1 MNLNKT
7 ILATAVATTMM
18 AAGAGVTITGDYTG
32 FITNDSSTTSYAQDL
47 DLTLKGTL
55 PENGTSVTATIEN
68 LGGTTD
74 TLSVNE
80 LYVET
85 NIEGLNVKLGKSK
98 SILGAGI
105 MQKKS
110 AAVNQLEIGLDA
122 AGYGVS
128 INQVSGENKV
138 TFDTTG
144 SIGSV
149 NFKAQNV
156 TNSERYIT
164 VAATVAG
171 VDLAAEYQKTAVGT
185 NTGLAASTL
194 VAGFGVTY
202 AQVDVGDA
210 SGVTQD
216 GSVTNERTSILEDIS
231 DAAVGEVVRGIVL
244 SKGDVT
250 GKAIKKNDKMTYVA
264 MLNRGPMQYSY
275 AKTEAADGVL
285 GAKVSFN
292 F

>member
-156 TNSERYIT
+156 TNNDRYIT
-164 VAATVAG
+164 VGATVAG

>member
-144 SIGSV
+144 SVGSV

>member
-1 MNLNKT
+1 MLNKT
-7 ILATAVATTMM
+7 ILATAVATTMVV
-18 AAGAGVTITGDYTG
+18 ATAGVTITGDYVG

-47 DLTLKGTL
+47 DLTIKGTM
-55 PENGTSVTATIEN
+55 PESDTSVTATIEN

-80 LYVET
+80 LYVHT
-85 NIEGLNVKLGKSK
+85 SIEGLAVNLGKSK
-98 SILGAGI
+98 GMNGTGL

-110 AAVNQLEIGLDA
+110 VAVNKLKVGLEVEGF
-122 AGYGVS
+122 GVS
-128 INQVSGENKV
+128 INQISGADKV

-144 SIGSV
+144 SLGSV
-149 NFKAQNV
+149 KFKVQNV
-156 TNSERYIT
+156 INSDRYIT
-164 VAATVAG
+164 AAADVAG
-171 VDLAAEYQKTAVGT
+171 VEVALEYQKTDVGT
-185 NTGLAASTL
+185 NTGLAASTN

-210 SGVTQD
+210 AGITQD
-216 GSVTNERTSILEDIS
+216 GSITNERTSILEDIS
-231 DAAVGEVVRGIVL
+231 DAAAGKVVRGVVV

-250 GKAIKKNDKMTYVA
+250 GKAISKNDKMTYVA

-275 AKTEAADGVL
+275 AKTEDIDGVFA
-285 GAKVSFN
+285 AKVAFN